1 MRKSPKVW
9 GEIRDPVHGYVIVN
23 ELEKNVLDT
32 YPMQRLHRIKQLGN
46 AYLTYPGAY
55 HSRFSHSLGVF
66 HLASIASNKLLDL
79 GISTD
84 ELQELRLAA
93 LLHDVGHG
101 PFSHL
106 FEEAVLRHKALSHED
121 LTMKIIESTE
131 IKDKIEEF
139 GYSPHRVSLLSVG
152 RLSSPLS
159 ILISGPFDLDKLD
172 FLLRDSYYT
181 GVEYG
186 KVDAIRLLMSL
197 RLVDASLALELPAS
211 LYALESLLISR
222 YEMFKAVYFHKTVR
236 AAWIMLRKAV
246 NIAYQC
252 EGLFNFDSIDDYLS
266 MDDGYVELELRRLS
280 KRREDLTKE
289 MRISCNLH
297 DMLERRNLFKSVYEI
312 VVHKTESTC
321 IINERL
327 KEEIEETIAKEANVD
342 RWMVVVDTPMIP
354 SLPYTP
360 TQPDPMDIPVCE
372 DREGVL
378 VKRRLTEFSKLV
390 ESLRGYVNIVRV
402 YSHPSVRREVANAS
416 EKVIRSLLPRSSS

>member
-1 MRKSPKVW
+1 MMKSPKVW

-55 HSRFSHSLGVF
+55 HSRFGHSLGVF

-79 GISTD
+79 GILTD

-121 LTMKIIESTE
+121 LTMKIIENTE

-266 MDDGYVELELRRLS
+266 MDDSYVELELRRLS

-289 MRISCNLH
+289 MRVSCDLH

-312 VVHKTESTC
+312 IVHKTESSC
-321 IINERL
+321 IINEKL
-327 KEEIEETIAKEANVD
+327 KEEIEEAIAKEAKVD
-342 RWMVVVDTPMIP
+342 QWMVVVDTPMIP

-390 ESLRGYVNIVRV
+390 ESLRGYVNIIRV
-402 YSHPSVRREVANAS
+402 YSHPSMRREVAKAS
-416 EKVIRSLLPRSSS
+416 EKVIQSLLPRSSS

>member
-1 MRKSPKVW
+1 MKKNPKVW

-23 ELEKNVLDT
+23 ELEKSVLDT

-46 AYLTYPGAY
+46 AHLTYPGAD
-55 HSRFSHSLGVF
+55 HSRFGHSLGVL

-79 GISTD
+79 GFSID

-106 FEEAVLRHKALSHED
+106 FEEAVLRYKALSHED
-121 LTMKIIESTE
+121 LTMKIIGNTE

-139 GYSPHRVSLLSVG
+139 GYSPHRISLLSVG

-236 AAWIMLRKAV
+236 AAWVMLRKAV

-252 EGLFNFDSIDDYLS
+252 ERLFDFDNIEDYLS
-266 MDDGYVELELRRLS
+266 MDDGYVELELRKLS
-280 KRREDLTKE
+280 KRREALTKE
-289 MRISCNLH
+289 MRISCDLH
-297 DMLERRNLFKSVYEI
+297 DMLERRNLFKSAYEI
-312 VVHKTESTC
+312 IVHKTEGTC
-321 IINERL
+321 IIDEKL
-327 KEEIEETIAKEANVD
+327 KEEIEETIAGEAKVD

-360 TQPDPMDIPVCE
+360 TQPDPMEIPVCE
-372 DREGVL
+372 EKEGVL
-378 VKRRLTEFSKLV
+378 VKRRLVEFSKLV
-390 ESLRGYVNIVRV
+390 ESLRGYVDIIRV
-402 YSHPSVRREVANAS
+402 YSHPNVRKEVTKAS
-416 EKVIRSLLPRSSS
+416 ERVIGSLLPRNPP

>member
-1 MRKSPKVW
+1 MKKNPKVW

-23 ELEKNVLDT
+23 ELEKSVLDT

-46 AYLTYPGAY
+46 AYLTYPGAD
-55 HSRFSHSLGVF
+55 HSRFGHSLGVL

-79 GISTD
+79 GFSID

-106 FEEAVLRHKALSHED
+106 FEEAVLRYKALSHED
-121 LTMKIIESTE
+121 LTMKIIGNTE

-139 GYSPHRVSLLSVG
+139 GYSPHRISLLSVG

-186 KVDAIRLLMSL
+186 KVDATRLLMSL

-236 AAWIMLRKAV
+236 AAWVMLRKAV

-252 EGLFNFDSIDDYLS
+252 ERLFDFDNIEDYLS
-266 MDDGYVELELRRLS
+266 MDDGYVELELRKLS
-280 KRREDLTKE
+280 KRREALTKE
-289 MRISCNLH
+289 MRISCDLH
-297 DMLERRNLFKSVYEI
+297 DMLERRNLFKSAYEI
-312 VVHKTESTC
+312 IVHKTEGTC
-321 IINERL
+321 IIDEKL
-327 KEEIEETIAKEANVD
+327 KEEIEEAIAGEAKVD

-360 TQPDPMDIPVCE
+360 TQPDPMEIPVCE
-372 DREGVL
+372 EKEGVL
-378 VKRRLTEFSKLV
+378 VKRRLVEFSKLV
-390 ESLRGYVNIVRV
+390 ESLRGYVDIIRV
-402 YSHPSVRREVANAS
+402 YSHPNVRKEVTKAS
-416 EKVIRSLLPRSSS
+416 ERVIGSLLPRNPP

>member
-1 MRKSPKVW
+1 MKKNPKVW

-23 ELEKNVLDT
+23 ELEKSVLDT

-46 AYLTYPGAY
+46 AYLTYPGAD
-55 HSRFSHSLGVF
+55 HSRFGHSLGVL

-79 GISTD
+79 GFSID

-106 FEEAVLRHKALSHED
+106 FEEAVLRYKALSHED
-121 LTMKIIESTE
+121 LTMKIIGNTE

-139 GYSPHRVSLLSVG
+139 GYSPHRISLLSVG

-186 KVDAIRLLMSL
+186 KVDATRLLMSL

-236 AAWIMLRKAV
+236 AAWVMLRKAV

-252 EGLFNFDSIDDYLS
+252 ERLFDFDNIEDYLS
-266 MDDGYVELELRRLS
+266 MDDGYVELELRKLS
-280 KRREDLTKE
+280 KRREALTKE
-289 MRISCNLH
+289 MRISCDLH
-297 DMLERRNLFKSVYEI
+297 DMVERRNLFKSAYEI
-312 VVHKTESTC
+312 IVHKTEGTC
-321 IINERL
+321 IIDEKL
-327 KEEIEETIAKEANVD
+327 KEEIEETIAGEAKVD

-360 TQPDPMDIPVCE
+360 TQPDPMEIPVCE
-372 DREGVL
+372 EKEGVL
-378 VKRRLTEFSKLV
+378 VKRSLVEFSKLV
-390 ESLRGYVNIVRV
+390 ESLRGYVDIIRV
-402 YSHPSVRREVANAS
+402 YSHPNVRKEVTKAS
-416 EKVIRSLLPRSSS
+416 ERVIGSLLPRNPP